1 MVVTTQEARPKIKPL
16 LSSLQSKTRIHQ
28 PLLRPKRRRR
38 LQRKRPRR
46 KITKK
51 KLHLPSSIN
60 MRKRRTILS
69 TSKCRKR
76 KTKMRAKQL
85 RSRVLQ

>member
-16 LSSLQSKTRIHQ
+16 LSSLQSKTRRHQ
-28 PLLRPKRRRR
+28 SLLRPKRRRR

-46 KITKK
+46 KITLK
-51 KLHLPSSIN
+51 KLQLPSS
-60 MRKRRTILS
+60 MKTRKRRTILF

-76 KTKMRAKQL
+76 
-85 RSRVLQ
+85 